1 MLAPVYSF
9 SRKYTYVH
17 VLIPYSVTSVMS
29 DSLQPHGLYWSSCH
43 ALFQGIFSTQRSNPH
58 LLCLLHCKQ
67 ILYLLSHQGSPMLCT
82 FYHNWKES
90 LRSHTRNIGRIMQV
104 WLRNLITWVLRKV
117 TRGSPFL
124 QAGQTQA
131 CGTPGSVYTYWDLKV
146 WAGLCSAGFV
156 DRESLTLA
164 FLTKI

>member
-1 MLAPVYSF
+1 MHAS
-9 SRKYTYVH
+9 
-17 VLIPYSVTSVMS
+17 SVTSVVS
-29 DSLQPHGLYWSSCH
+29 DLTLCNPVASSLPGFSVHGDSPGTNAGVGCH
-43 ALFQGIFSTQRSNPH
+43 ALLQGVFSTQGSNPH

-131 CGTPGSVYTYWDLKV
+131 CGTPGSVYTY
-146 WAGLCSAGFV
+146 
-156 DRESLTLA
+156 
-164 FLTKI
+164 

>member
-1 MLAPVYSF
+1 MLSLASQSF
-9 SRKYTYVH
+9 LTLCNLMDSSLSGSSVH
-17 VLIPYSVTSVMS
+17 GIPQARI
-29 DSLQPHGLYWSSCH
+29 LEWL
-43 ALFQGIFSTQRSNPH
+43 LQGIFPTQGSNPH

-131 CGTPGSVYTYWDLKV
+131 CGTPGSVYTY
-146 WAGLCSAGFV
+146 
-156 DRESLTLA
+156 
-164 FLTKI
+164 